1 MIAIDIEGAFIP
13 NLLTQLKNIPGV
25 AQVRCN
31 KPLRQKY
38 IDLVGGDGI
47 YIMCMVPQ
55 KNIADRYLAFEACYS
70 HADANDPDKHES
82 IIAEMQSMVEDY
94 LLNDIRPKKTHQEG
108 QSVSDNFNELI
119 EEMKAIP
126 NVLQVRYHN
135 PLKSAYVKKI
145 GADGYI
151 ITAYVANKEIEDFF
165 LPFITMAPKAV
176 CFNKDKHASLVAHLR
191 SRIEDYFEKDIAP
204 PNSVSVDEM
213 QILQV

>member
-13 NLLTQLKNIPGV
+13 NLLTELKNIPGV
-25 AQVRCN
+25 VQVRCN
-31 KPLRQKY
+31 KPLRKKY
-38 IDLVGGDGI
+38 IDLVGVDGV
-47 YIMCMVPQ
+47 YIQCLVP
-55 KNIADRYLAFEACYS
+55 KKDGSDNYLGFEAYYT
-70 HADANDPDKHES
+70 HADANDPSKHES
-82 IIAEMQSMVEDY
+82 IIDEMQKQVQDY
-94 LLNDIRPKKTHQEG
+94 IENDISPIRMYEIPNTGIKVFE
-108 QSVSDNFNELI
+108 ELI

-126 NVLQVRYHN
+126 NVLQVRYHH
-135 PLKSAYVKKI
+135 PLKAAYVKKI

-151 ITAYVANKEIEDFF
+151 ITAYVANKEVEDFF

-176 CFNKDKHASLVAHLR
+176 CFSKDKHASLVAHLR